1 MAEIIIM
8 PKLGFDMIEG
18 TLIRWLKNEGDEVSE
33 GEVIAEIETDKATVE
48 VESNFSGIVR
58 KKVVEEGAIVP
69 IGNPIAIV
77 GEAEEEI
84 DFEAMLEISGP
95 AKEAEVADQPAKA
108 ERKAPLELEPVVD
121 GNGHFPGGVKA
132 SPVARRLAKDH
143 GIDLKSISGTGQGG
157 RIVKLDVESYLETG
171 GDEVASTPIPSVS
184 APPIPT
190 MGEMDEMEGSEVP
203 LSKLRSLIGQRMAQA
218 KQQAPHFYLTA
229 EIDAAPMMDLRAKI
243 NEHLP
248 EGEKLSVNDF
258 IIKAA
263 ALTLREFPNLNA
275 SLGENKIIRH
285 GEINIGIAV
294 AVEDG
299 LLTVVVHNAD
309 IKPLRLISQDARNA
323 ARRARDGRVHP
334 DDIQGSTFTVS
345 NLGMFD
351 IDNFIAI
358 INPPEAAILAIGS
371 VIEVP
376 IVQGDGI
383 VPGKRV
389 KVTLSAD
396 HRITDGA
403 EAARW
408 LQIFKGFLEDPLRL
422 LNLKALLS

>member
-1 MAEIIIM
+1 MADIIIM
-8 PKLGFDMIEG
+8 PKLGFDMTEG
-18 TLIRWLKNEGDEVSE
+18 ILIRWLKTEGDEISE

-58 KKVVEEGAIVP
+58 KRVVEEGAIVP

-77 GEAEEEI
+77 GEADEEI
-84 DFEAMLEISGP
+84 DFEATLQVSGQ

-121 GNGHFPGGVKA
+121 GNGHLPGGVKA

-157 RIVKLDVESYLETG
+157 RIVKLDIESYLETG
-171 GDEVASTPIPSVS
+171 EDEVASASIPSVS
-184 APPIPT
+184 APPVPT
-190 MGEMDEMEGSEVP
+190 MGEMDEMEGAEIP

-218 KQQAPHFYLTA
+218 KQQLPHFYLTA
-229 EIDAAPMMDLRAKI
+229 EIDAAPMMELRTKI

-285 GEINIGIAV
+285 GKINIGIAV

-323 ARRARDGRVHP
+323 VRRAREGRVRP

-371 VIEVP
+371 VAEVP

-396 HRITDGA
+396 HRVTDGA

-408 LQIFKGFLEDPLRL
+408 LQIFKGFLEEPLRL
-422 LNLKALLS
+422 LNLNALLS

>member
-8 PKLGFDMIEG
+8 PKLGFDMTEG
-18 TLIRWLKNEGDEVSE
+18 ILIRWLKTEGDEISE

-58 KKVVEEGAIVP
+58 KRVVEEGATVP

-77 GEAEEEI
+77 GEAGEEI
-84 DFEAMLEISGP
+84 DFEAILQVSGQ
-95 AKEAEVADQPAKA
+95 AKEAEATDQPAEA
-108 ERKAPLELEPVVD
+108 ERKTSVELEPVVD
-121 GNGHFPGGVKA
+121 GNGHLPGGVKA
-132 SPVARRLAKDH
+132 SPIARRLAKDH
-143 GIDLKSISGTGQGG
+143 GIDLKSISATGQGG
-157 RIVKLDVESYLETG
+157 RIVKRDVESYLESG
-171 GDEVASTPIPSVS
+171 GDDVASTPVPSIS
-184 APPIPT
+184 ALPIPT
-190 MGEMDEMEGSEVP
+190 MGEMDEMEGSEIP
-203 LSKLRSLIGQRMAQA
+203 LSKLRSLIGKRMAQA
-218 KQQAPHFYLTA
+218 KQQLPHFYLTA
-229 EIDAAPMMDLRAKI
+229 EIDAAPMMELRAKI

-248 EGEKLSVNDF
+248 DSENLSVNDF
-258 IIKAA
+258 IVKAA

-275 SLGENKIIRH
+275 SLSENKIIRH

-323 ARRARDGRVHP
+323 VRRAREGRVHP

-371 VIEVP
+371 VAEVP
-376 IVQGDGI
+376 IVQENGI

-396 HRITDGA
+396 HRVTDGA

-408 LQIFKGFLEDPLRL
+408 LQIFKGILEDPLLL
-422 LNLKALLS
+422 LNLSALLS

>member
-8 PKLGFDMIEG
+8 PKLGFDMAEG
-18 TLIRWLKNEGDEVSE
+18 ILIRWLKTEGDEVSE

-58 KKVVEEGAIVP
+58 KRVVEEGAIVP

-77 GEAEEEI
+77 GAADEEI
-84 DFEAMLEISGP
+84 NFEAILEISGQ
-95 AKEAEVADQPAKA
+95 AKEAELADPPAEA
-108 ERKAPLELEPVVD
+108 ERKTSIELEPDVD
-121 GNGHFPGGVKA
+121 GNGHLPGGVKA
-132 SPVARRLAKDH
+132 SPVARRLAKDQ

-157 RIVKLDVESYLETG
+157 RIVKRDVESYLETG
-171 GDEVASTPIPSVS
+171 GDDVASTSIPSVS
-184 APPIPT
+184 IPPTPI
-190 MGEMDEMEGSEVP
+190 MGEMGEMEGSEIP
-203 LSKLRSLIGQRMAQA
+203 LSKLRSLIGQRMTLA
-218 KQQAPHFYLTA
+218 KQQLPHFYLTA
-229 EIDAAPMMDLRAKI
+229 EIDAAPMMELRAKI

-248 EGEKLSVNDF
+248 EDEKLSVNDF

-275 SLGENKIIRH
+275 SLGENRIIRH

-323 ARRARDGRVHP
+323 ARRAREGRVHP

-371 VIEVP
+371 VAEVP
-376 IVQGDGI
+376 IVQRDGI
-383 VPGKRV
+383 VPGKRI

-396 HRITDGA
+396 HRVTDGA

-422 LNLKALLS
+422 LNLTALLS

>member
-8 PKLGFDMIEG
+8 PKLGFDMTEG
-18 TLIRWLKNEGDEVSE
+18 ILIRWLKTEGDEISE

-58 KKVVEEGAIVP
+58 KRVVEEGAIVP

-77 GEAEEEI
+77 GEADEEI
-84 DFEAMLEISGP
+84 DFEAVLKVSGQ
-95 AKEAEVADQPAKA
+95 AKEAEAVDQPAEA
-108 ERKAPLELEPVVD
+108 ERKTSEELEPVVD
-121 GNGHFPGGVKA
+121 GNGHLPGGVKA

-157 RIVKLDVESYLETG
+157 RIVKHDVESYLESG
-171 GDEVASTPIPSVS
+171 GDDVTSTPIPSVS
-184 APPIPT
+184 ALPIPT
-190 MGEMDEMEGSEVP
+190 MGEMGEMEGSEIP

-218 KQQAPHFYLTA
+218 KQQLPHFYLTA
-229 EIDAAPMMDLRAKI
+229 EINAAPMMELRAKI

-248 EGEKLSVNDF
+248 EGENLSVNDF

-285 GEINIGIAV
+285 GEINIGVAV

-323 ARRARDGRVHP
+323 VRRAREGRVRP

-371 VIEVP
+371 VAEVP

-383 VPGKRV
+383 VAGKRV

-396 HRITDGA
+396 HRVTDGA

-408 LQIFKGFLEDPLRL
+408 LQIFKGFLEDPLLL
-422 LNLKALLS
+422 LNLSALLS

>member
-8 PKLGFDMIEG
+8 PKLGFDMTEG
-18 TLIRWLKNEGDEVSE
+18 ILIRWLKTEGDEISE

-48 VESNFSGIVR
+48 VESNFAGIVR
-58 KKVVEEGAIVP
+58 KRVVEEGAIVP

-77 GEAEEEI
+77 GEGEEEI
-84 DFEAMLEISGP
+84 DFEAMLELSGQ
-95 AKEAEVADQPAKA
+95 AKESELADQPSEA
-108 ERKAPLELEPVVD
+108 ELKTSVELEPVVD
-121 GNGHFPGGVKA
+121 GNGHLPGGVKA

-143 GIDLKSISGTGQGG
+143 GINLKSISGTGPGG
-157 RIVKLDVESYLETG
+157 RIVRGDVDSYLETG
-171 GDEVASTPIPSVS
+171 GDDIASTPIPSVS

-190 MGEMDEMEGSEVP
+190 MGEMDEMEGSDIP

-218 KQQAPHFYLTA
+218 KQQLPHFYLTA
-229 EIDAAPMMDLRAKI
+229 EIDAAPMMELRAKI

-248 EGEKLSVNDF
+248 EEENLSVNDF

-263 ALTLREFPNLNA
+263 ALALREFPNLNA
-275 SLGENKIIRH
+275 SLRENKIIRH

-309 IKPLRLISQDARNA
+309 IKPLRQISQDARNA
-323 ARRARDGRVHP
+323 ARRARDGRVQP

-351 IDNFIAI
+351 IHNFIAI

-371 VIEVP
+371 VAEVP

-396 HRITDGA
+396 HRVTDGA

-422 LNLKALLS
+422 LNLTALLS

>member
-8 PKLGFDMIEG
+8 PKLGFDMTEG
-18 TLIRWLKNEGDEVSE
+18 ILIRWLKTEGDEISE

-58 KKVVEEGAIVP
+58 KRVVEEGATVP

-77 GEAEEEI
+77 GEAGEEI
-84 DFEAMLEISGP
+84 DFEAILQVSGQ
-95 AKEAEVADQPAKA
+95 AKEAEATDQPAEA
-108 ERKAPLELEPVVD
+108 ERKTSVELEPVVD
-121 GNGHFPGGVKA
+121 GNGHLPGGVKA
-132 SPVARRLAKDH
+132 SPIARRLAKDH

-157 RIVKLDVESYLETG
+157 RIVKRDVESYLESG
-171 GDEVASTPIPSVS
+171 GDDVASTPVPSKS
-184 APPIPT
+184 ALPIPT
-190 MGEMDEMEGSEVP
+190 MGEMDEMEGSEIP
-203 LSKLRSLIGQRMAQA
+203 LSKLRSLIGKRMAQA
-218 KQQAPHFYLTA
+218 KQQLPHFYLTA
-229 EIDAAPMMDLRAKI
+229 EIDAAPMMELRAKI

-248 EGEKLSVNDF
+248 DSENLSVNDF
-258 IIKAA
+258 IVKAA

-323 ARRARDGRVHP
+323 VRRAREGRVHP

-371 VIEVP
+371 VAEVP

-396 HRITDGA
+396 HRVTDGA

-408 LQIFKGFLEDPLRL
+408 LQIFKGILEDPLLL
-422 LNLKALLS
+422 LNLSALLS